1 MTGNQ
6 NCCPV
11 TKRVSS
17 DARGQQQSC
26 RTVVGRVRSGEAS
39 SGAPVGIAR
48 RLASPPAPP
57 TERRNTSVIP
67 LAFSPSPNRTELDSI
82 PTTNAL
88 STLENTSIAPA
99 NIGQQQ
105 ANVAPTT

>member
-26 RTVVGRVRSGEAS
+26 RTVVGRVRSGEVS
-39 SGAPVGIAR
+39 SGAPVGLAR
-48 RLASPPAPP
+48 RLVSPPAHP
-57 TERRNTSVIP
+57 TERRNMSVTP
-67 LAFSPSPNRTELDSI
+67 LAFSPSPKRTRSEEHTSELQSLMLNSYAVFCL
-82 PTTNAL
+82 TK
-88 STLENTSIAPA
+88 
-99 NIGQQQ
+99 
-105 ANVAPTT
+105 